1 MRPLRPEEEQ
11 WIFSKHALEN
21 TPSRSHGVS
30 LKEELE
36 RRKSTIM
43 QMRSL
48 LARVI
53 YVYVLYVSNFM
64 ID

>member
-11 WIFSKHALEN
+11 WVFSKHALEN
-21 TPSRSHGVS
+21 TPSRSHGVA

-53 YVYVLYVSNFM
+53 YV
-64 ID
+64 